1 MSLHRT
7 ALWKT
12 WVELLRYLQQWLQS
26 PHIWANQMKVD
37 EMLSPPSD
45 EWDGEM
51 LMMGNGNELSE
62 TAAFHSRI
70 GNYGYQTKH

>member
-1 MSLHRT
+1 
-7 ALWKT
+7 
-12 WVELLRYLQQWLQS
+12 
-26 PHIWANQMKVD
+26 MKVD

-70 GNYGYQTKH
+70 GNYGYQTNTDKWNGFWFKKMWTYTLEKAVKETFVFANLTQ